1 MLDRRVFWDDS
12 LDVLNACIALL
23 PPMDDMEGSF
33 APFRVASHRW
43 KVRERGRE
51 REREREMEREEGRQR
66 QRAREKERETSTIDN
81 ELYKQWITN
90 YTP

>member
-51 REREREMEREEGRQR
+51 RERERDGEGGRETETESERERERDINNRQR
-66 QRAREKERETSTIDN
+66 TI
-81 ELYKQWITN
+81 
-90 YTP
+90 